1 VIGTLCGIWSIL
13 EGRGKKKSLL
23 PVLKTRMDNA
33 NEQGCKAPC
42 GKEDEEA
49 GQESEGQYEALRA
62 ANIKRNYE
70 IMRALG
76 LDLSDFRLHKEH
88 QSSAGDPKSKGAKSS
103 APRKRSSSDDRT
115 DEGVNSSPATRRKSA
130 RISGVTFASLEDPDN
145 VFSGSPS
152 KMERLQA
159 QTVGTDEQHE
169 ELERDHLR
177 WAGRQS
183 KATIVG
189 TASYKHTLHRV
200 RICSSAHTHAHECMF
215 YFPHLL
221 AF

>member
-1 VIGTLCGIWSIL
+1 
-13 EGRGKKKSLL
+13 
-23 PVLKTRMDNA
+23 MDKA
-33 NEQGCKAPC
+33 EELCKAPC

-49 GQESEGQYEALRA
+49 CQESEGQYEALRA

-130 RISGVTFASLEDPDN
+130 RINGVTLIASMEDPEN
-145 VFSGSPS
+145 VFSGSPI

-159 QTVGTDEQHE
+159 QMVGTDEQHE

-200 RICSSAHTHAHECMF
+200 RICSSAHTHAHECML

>member
-1 VIGTLCGIWSIL
+1 
-13 EGRGKKKSLL
+13 
-23 PVLKTRMDNA
+23 MDKA
-33 NEQGCKAPC
+33 EEVCKAKC
-42 GKEDEEA
+42 GKEDEED

-88 QSSAGDPKSKGAKSS
+88 QSSAGDPKIKGAKSS
-103 APRKRSSSDDRT
+103 APRKRSSSDDTT

-130 RISGVTFASLEDPDN
+130 RISGVTDSQSASMKDRDN
-145 VFSGSPS
+145 VFSGSPI

-159 QTVGTDEQHE
+159 QMVGTDEQHE

-200 RICSSAHTHAHECMF
+200 RLRLSAHTLSAHTHAHECMF
-215 YFPHLL
+215 NFPHLL
-221 AF
+221 AL

>member
-1 VIGTLCGIWSIL
+1 
-13 EGRGKKKSLL
+13 
-23 PVLKTRMDNA
+23 MDKA
-33 NEQGCKAPC
+33 EELCKAPC

-88 QSSAGDPKSKGAKSS
+88 QSSAGDPNSKGAKSS
-103 APRKRSSSDDRT
+103 APRKRSSIDDRT
-115 DEGVNSSPATRRKSA
+115 YEGLNSSPATRRKSA
-130 RISGVTFASLEDPDN
+130 RISGLTLIASMEDPDN
-145 VFSGSPS
+145 VFSGSPI

-159 QTVGTDEQHE
+159 QMVGTDEQHE

-215 YFPHLL
+215 YFPQLL